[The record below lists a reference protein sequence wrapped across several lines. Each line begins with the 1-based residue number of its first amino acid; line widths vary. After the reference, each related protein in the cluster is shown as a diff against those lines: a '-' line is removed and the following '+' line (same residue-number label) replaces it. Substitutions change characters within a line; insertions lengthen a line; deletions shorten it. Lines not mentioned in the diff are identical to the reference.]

1 MSFTNMVPINI
12 FSLLMVSWAELSG
25 FFSSVIKM
33 RHPPLTVLAANLAR
47 RKCQG
52 KTATK
57 RLRVAA
63 NIGITFLTNSFL
75 DVLDMNVRK
84 FQGRN
89 QQD

>member
-47 RKCQG
+47 RKHRG
-52 KTATK
+52 EKTATK
-57 RLRVAA
+57 SLRVAA

-75 DVLDMNVRK
+75 DVLDVNVH
-84 FQGRN
+84 
-89 QQD
+89 

>member
-47 RKCQG
+47 RKHQG
-52 KTATK
+52 KKTATK
-57 RLRVAA
+57 SLRVAA

-75 DVLDMNVRK
+75 DVLDVNVY
-84 FQGRN
+84 
-89 QQD
+89 